1 MSNAASVSGATR
13 ADEYGRTGGGGSEL
27 ASARGRNRRPALIA
41 CLAVVVAV
49 LLANAVYLLGVR
61 SNDPML
67 YHSGLGS
74 PTHGLT
80 DIGPDSGHYPHT
92 IDANDGWTVQSLG
105 KLSAQMWKNGQV
117 PLWNP
122 FEGLGQPLA
131 GEQQSAAFFQPFIML
146 NLLPNGSFL
155 MHLALELVAGLTML
169 AFLRSLRL
177 TWVASTVGGI
187 LFAINGVFSVM
198 TNAPFNPIAFL
209 PMVLWGV
216 ELVASDV
223 RRRTRPRVGIVV
235 IALGLA
241 WMLSA
246 GFPETALIQGLVIAA
261 WVLVRTPAL
270 APSRLRFLMWNGVGA
285 VAGIALAAPLLLTLK
300 HFLGFAFT
308 AYHGGGERPPWKYHA
323 YAFYGLF
330 GEYLA
335 GPFSSSTL
343 MNGVAGYVTLASLLC
358 AVIGLFGRHPR
369 GVKIML
375 VTLIT
380 LLMLNMFGVEVVN
393 RVLYAI
399 PGVDLVLL
407 YKYGI
412 ILLVFAFTLLTAYG
426 LDDLGRGRVR
436 RGAVWTAAAVT
447 TAYVTA
453 GVIYLALSDRVS
465 HPTWTSV
472 AAGLFGFVIM
482 ALTAAFAWGSRA
494 KAAGPETGG
503 AGTRPRPT
511 KRAAS
516 AALVAGLVIVAEA
529 GASYATPQLNASPP
543 KPIDTAPPA
552 YLQEHLGTSRFFTLG
567 PIQPNYGS
575 YWQIAELN
583 VNDLPVPEKY
593 STYVMDHL
601 RPPKGTPAYIRPTR
615 GFNPFMPYLLVTRNS
630 PAWGQKRILAA
641 YGQQQAAYRDAGV
654 RYVVAAPG
662 VVDGASASRL
672 GLRRVF
678 GSKKAE
684 IFEDA
689 AARPYY
695 DTRGACRVEKQTRES
710 VTLDCARP
718 TTLVRRELSTPG
730 WSATINGTKKHLP
743 SGPNQLF
750 QTVRAPGGRSTISF
764 AYQPP
769 HFRAAAALS
778 LVTLAALCLQLV
790 PLRTRRRRESRGE
803 SAATRSEE
811 PRSL

>member
-1 MSNAASVSGATR
+1 MSTNASISGATPT
-13 ADEYGRTGGGGSEL
+13 DGYGSSGSEL
-27 ASARGRNRRPALIA
+27 ASARVRSRRPALIA

-80 DIGPDSGHYPHT
+80 DLGPGGGHYPHT

-105 KLSAQMWKNGQV
+105 RLSAEMWKDGQL
-117 PLWNP
+117 PLWNS

-187 LFAINGVFSVM
+187 LFAINGAFSVM

-216 ELVASDV
+216 ELVAADV
-223 RRRTRPRVGIVV
+223 QRRARPRWGIVV

-241 WMLSA
+241 WMLYA
-246 GFPETALIQGLVIAA
+246 GFPETALIQGLVVAA
-261 WVLVRTPAL
+261 WVLVRAIAL
-270 APSRLRFLMWNGVGA
+270 RPHRVRFVLWNGVGA
-285 VAGIALAAPLLLTLK
+285 LGGVLLAAPLLITLR

-308 AYHGGGERPPWKYHA
+308 AYHGGGERPPWKYTAH
-323 YAFYGLF
+323 AFYGFF
-330 GEYLA
+330 GGYLG
-335 GPFSSSTL
+335 GPFSSSAL
-343 MNGVAGYVTLASLLC
+343 MDGVAGYVTLASLLC
-358 AVIGLFGRHPR
+358 AVIGLFGRRPR
-369 GVKIML
+369 AIKIML
-375 VTLIT
+375 VTLVT
-380 LLMLNMFGVEVVN
+380 LLMLNMFGVEWVN
-393 RVLYAI
+393 TMLYAI

-412 ILLVFAFTLLTAYG
+412 ILLVFVFTLLAAYG

-436 RGAVWTAAAVT
+436 RGAVWAAAAVA

-453 GVIYLALSDRVS
+453 GVTYLVLSDRVL

-472 AAGLFGFVIM
+472 VAALFGLVII
-482 ALTAAFAWGSRA
+482 ALTAAFVWGSRA
-494 KAAGPETGG
+494 KAADPERDDAG
-503 AGTRPRPT
+503 ARHSPT

-575 YWQIAELN
+575 YWQLAELN

-601 RPPKGTPAYIRPTR
+601 RPPSGTPAYIKPTR

-630 PAWGQKRILAA
+630 PAWGQKRILTA

-654 RYVVAAPG
+654 KYLVAAPG
-662 VVDGASASRL
+662 VVDDASASRL

-678 GSKKAE
+678 GSTKAE
-684 IFEDA
+684 IFEDP

-695 DTRGACRVEKQTRES
+695 DTRGACRVENQTRES
-710 VTLDCARP
+710 VTLDCSRP

-743 SGPNQLF
+743 TGPDKLF
-750 QTVRAPGGRSTISF
+750 QTVQAPAGRSTISF
-764 AYQPP
+764 AYRPP
-769 HFRAAAALS
+769 HFRAATALS

-790 PLRTRRRRESRGE
+790 PLRTRRRQESEGG